1 MENFGIGNFNK
12 SSLIN
17 LANLLAFFQLFIVL
31 LDIGVVR

>member
-12 SSLIN
+12 SS